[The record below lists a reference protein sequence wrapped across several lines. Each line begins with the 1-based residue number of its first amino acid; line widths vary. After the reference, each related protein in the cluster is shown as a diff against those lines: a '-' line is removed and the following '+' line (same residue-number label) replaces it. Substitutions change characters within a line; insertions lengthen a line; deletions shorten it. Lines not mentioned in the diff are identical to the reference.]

1 MSPKPVQI
9 LYVSK
14 KQKPVENK
22 AVHQKQLI
30 TPLFQK
36 EIQKKLAFDDV
47 FVRDRDLMPA
57 MVIKPKK
64 PVQIFYVSK
73 KQPVEKKPI
82 VKQSISTPLF
92 QKEIEHCYFPTTKL
106 IPREEEIL
114 ETLLIGPTDFEA
126 LEEVPERITP
136 DQQIKVLRERINSI
150 INILNQIYTDNVI
163 NPKPPIIEP

>member
-1 MSPKPVQI
+1 MSSKPVQI

-22 AVHQKQLI
+22 PVQQRLT

-36 EIQKKLAFDDV
+36 ETTPKMTFENV
-47 FVRDRDLMPA
+47 FVRSSLPQ
-57 MVIKPKK
+57 KPKK
-64 PVQIFYVSK
+64 PVQIISVSSK
-73 KQPVEKKPI
+73 PPVEKKPS
-82 VKQSISTPLF
+82 VKRFVQTPLF
-92 QKEIEHCYFPTTKL
+92 QKEIEHYHFPTPKL
-106 IPREEEIL
+106 VPREEEIL
-114 ETLLIGPTDFEA
+114 ETLLIGPADFEA